1 MCRATRAEGKKPCL
15 RLPLTSSKNGRHPA
29 KQPTQATYS
38 ARHLEEM
45 ESGLAFFQ
53 PRQSAAATGAEQSLS
68 GQTAA
73 NTLPRETGTFE
84 PGTRLPLAP
93 TEQGDKNKRKSA
105 RRTALHT
112 AGAQVNGAQR
122 AQQAQEAQGRVRKQR
137 KQQRLQSQKRI

>member
-1 MCRATRAEGKKPCL
+1 
-15 RLPLTSSKNGRHPA
+15 
-29 KQPTQATYS
+29 
-38 ARHLEEM
+38 M

-93 TEQGDKNKRKSA
+93 TKQGDKNKRKSA